1 MSSRRFTVIH
11 HATSSLYL
19 VLLCSLSVVS
29 EPSGAAS
36 RIVIAQWNFNS
47 NSADGD
53 TRTGTTIPSLGSGSA
68 ASVGS
73 VSQLFFT
80 GSPSDPAS
88 DGGDNSGW
96 SISSFPPQGTGNKQE
111 GVQFNVSTSGKRNIV
126 ITWVQRVSPTAS
138 RYSRLQYSTN
148 QADFIDFA
156 SPVVL
161 GAADIFESQVI
172 KLVEIAGV
180 NDNANFACTVV
191 TEFESTA
198 IGSGNNNYVTAS
210 MFDYITVG
218 RLRFD
223 MVTVSGEV
231 LAPTLSS
238 PTYSTN
244 GGFRLDLAGAS
255 EASYAVQA
263 STNLIDWVSLGTNV
277 PPFHFT
283 DAGAGILPNRFYRA
297 VYLP

>member
-1 MSSRRFTVIH
+1 MIH
-11 HATSSLYL
+11 HATSSFCL
-19 VLLCSLSVVS
+19 VLLCSFCVFPESS
-29 EPSGAAS
+29 RAAS
-36 RIVIAQWNFNS
+36 LIVIAQWNFNS
-47 NSADGD
+47 NPADAD

-68 ASVGS
+68 ASVGA
-73 VSQLFFT
+73 VTQLFFT
-80 GSPSDPAS
+80 GSPSDPAFG
-88 DGGDNSGW
+88 GGDNSGW

-111 GVQFNVSTSGKRNIV
+111 GVQFNVSTSGRRNIV

-148 QADFIDFA
+148 RADFIDFA
-156 SPVVL
+156 APVVL
-161 GAADIFESQVI
+161 GDADRFESQSI

-180 NDNANFACTVV
+180 NDNGDFACRIV
-191 TEFESTA
+191 TEFEGTA
-198 IGSGNNNYVTAS
+198 IGTANNNYVTAS
-210 MFDYITVG
+210 TSDYSTVG

-223 MVTVSGEV
+223 MVTVWGES
-231 LAPTLSS
+231 LAPTLNS

-244 GGFRLDLAGAS
+244 GGFRFDLAGAS
-255 EASYAVQA
+255 GASYAVQA
-263 STNLIDWVSLGTNV
+263 STNLTDWVSLGTNV